1 MRFLLFAIACLC
13 SLVMSSEEM
22 IEHLVQRGES
32 FSLIANR
39 YGITEQ
45 MLRNANSHIDECYT
59 GLTLQINPA
68 DIETMRKYREQ
79 IEAERATREMQSR
92 YDKAY
97 SFMDAG
103 KYKEAQK
110 IFDYII
116 KNSRP
121 GSAYAYYNRGVCKFN
136 REKWKDA
143 ASDFRYA
150 TYCNDCDD
158 DLKKQSEELNEIALN
173 NQEVYEQNR
182 ARAWGEVL
190 NMSLNTAQMAMNTY
204 VAQKYSMPTPQTYSM
219 STSNMDYLLN
229 PYYAIAQTTA
239 QQQYFNNVNTQLIS
253 TSIQQVEAQY
263 QAEYEQMRQL
273 NPSLTYD
280 QFLQMRAQSYGYSE
294 NETGSYDSNMS
305 STSFDYQ
312 STYRRWEKRAEEI
325 YKTLTIGGS
334 RSSSDSGIKGTVGG
348 DMFTSGGSYTS
359 LKMDFN
365 NAQKEMRRVRNE
377 ASAVGINISPSQWE
391 TATINY

>member
-13 SLVMSSEEM
+13 SFSMSSEEM
-22 IEHLVQRGES
+22 IEHIVQRGET

-59 GLTLQINPA
+59 GLTLQINPN

-79 IEAERATREMQSR
+79 IEAERAAREM
-92 YDKAY
+92 Y
-97 SFMDAG
+97 SMYEQAWALMDDG
-103 KYKEAQK
+103 EYKSAQK
-110 IFDYII
+110 IFDKII
-116 KNSRP
+116 DHSP
-121 GSAYAYYNRGVCKFN
+121 ATALAYYNRGVCKFN

-143 ASDFRYA
+143 ASDFGLA
-150 TYCNDCDD
+150 IGCQDCDD
-158 DLKKQSEELNEIALN
+158 ELKEKSSELKEIAWQ
-173 NQEVYEQNR
+173 NQEIYEQNR
-182 ARAWGEVL
+182 ANAWLEVL
-190 NMSLNTAQMAMNTY
+190 NAGVAAASTAMNVY
-204 VAQKYSMPTPQTYSM
+204 AAQKYSTPMPQTYSVP
-219 STSNMDYLLN
+219 TSNMDYLLN
-229 PYYAIAQTTA
+229 PYYAVAQTTA
-239 QQQYFNNVNTQLIS
+239 QQQYYNNLNAQLIS

-263 QAEYEQMRQL
+263 QFEYEQMKQL

-294 NETGSYDSNMS
+294 NEIGNYDSNTS
-305 STSFDYQ
+305 TTSFDYQ
-312 STYRRWEKRAEEI
+312 STYQRWEKQAEEI
-325 YKTLTIGGS
+325 YKTLTIGG
-334 RSSSDSGIKGTVGG
+334 RQSSGDSGIKGTVGD
-348 DMFTSGGSYTS
+348 DMFTTGGSYTS

-377 ASAVGINISPSQWE
+377 ASAAGISITPSQWE

>member
-1 MRFLLFAIACLC
+1 MMATSMLP
-13 SLVMSSEEM
+13 SSSQEM
-22 IEHLVQRGES
+22 IEHLVQRGET

-116 KNSRP
+116 ENSRP

-204 VAQKYSMPTPQTYSM
+204 AAQKYSTPMPQTYSM

-239 QQQYFNNVNTQLIS
+239 QQQYFNNVNAQLIS

-263 QAEYEQMRQL
+263 QFEYEQMRQL

-334 RSSSDSGIKGTVGG
+334 RSSGDSGIKGTVGD
-348 DMFTSGGSYTS
+348 DMFTTGGSYTS
-359 LKMDFN
+359 LKMNFN

-377 ASAVGINISPSQWE
+377 ASAAGISITPSQWE
-391 TATINY
+391 TATISY